1 MYARVLGVSGV
12 AVCLFLRLLCVQ
24 VWCEGKGVT
33 SRWRLSPGEV
43 PRGTQD
49 GSPVSITYSDLWRS
63 LVVCWASGKVD
74 VLSIK
79 GAFQKQPRAAHV
91 ILWRLSHQPRTNHA
105 PATHQPCTSHARAS
119 LHVHKQ

>member
-1 MYARVLGVSGV
+1 MHHCLIVEVAWGVRG
-12 AVCLFLRLLCVQ
+12 AQ

-49 GSPVSITYSDLWRS
+49 GRPVSITYSDLWRS

-79 GAFQKQPRAAHV
+79 G
-91 ILWRLSHQPRTNHA
+91 
-105 PATHQPCTSHARAS
+105 
-119 LHVHKQ
+119 

>member
-1 MYARVLGVSGV
+1 MHCVELLFGVCGV
-12 AVCLFLRLLCVQ
+12 AVFFLKRLLCVQ

-79 GAFQKQPRAAHV
+79 GAFQKQPRVAHGF
-91 ILWRLSHQPRTNHA
+91 LWRPLAIFA
-105 PATHQPCTSHARAS
+105 PATHQLRTCKLTCA
-119 LHVHKQ
+119 